1 MEIGSLNEVCEQLKR
16 EIDGELEIRPGKRW
30 RCPVPLRSRI
40 VSYSRVCRERGEP
53 LLDISNRLGLVEST
67 LARWL
72 RADRKA
78 LALAPGFRTV
88 SVAAGDEHFQDEAV
102 DALRLTTPAGYV
114 VEGLDAQTLAF
125 LLRVVG

>member
-1 MEIGSLNEVCEQLKR
+1 MEIGSLDDVCDRLRREVAA
-16 EIDGELEIRPGKRW
+16 ELESRPGKRW

-40 VSYSRVCRERGEP
+40 VSYARVCRERGEP

-72 RADRKA
+72 RADRKE
-78 LALAPGFRTV
+78 LAAGFRSV
-88 SVAAGDEHFQDEAV
+88 SIVASEEHHQPEIV
-102 DALRLTTPAGYV
+102 GGPLRLTTPAGYMV
-114 VEGLDAQTLAF
+114 DGLDGQTLAY

>member
-16 EIDGELEIRPGKRW
+16 EIDGELESRPGKRW

-40 VSYSRVCRERGEP
+40 VSYARVCRERGEP

-78 LALAPGFRTV
+78 LALAPGADADAKRTV
-88 SVAAGDEHFQDEAV
+88 FRSYADSVPRECGQQFEV
-102 DALRLTTPAGYV
+102 MR
-114 VEGLDAQTLAF
+114 TL
-125 LLRVVG
+125 